1 MQTPYLGRGRELLP
15 RVRFL
20 RRVTQTGTVM
30 GNENVRRE
38 AVPLVEVLTSD
49 ADTMTATLLPG
60 AVHHAALGGMVSL
73 AKSLE
78 AEIRAI
84 RDPVARAALDG
95 ARSRVVALAQ
105 AQRVLADLGETC
117 AADLGTALREL
128 GSALLLAHQV
138 DGRSLRFEV
147 RCWGVPLLP
156 RSLAFPLGLAANE
169 LIGNALRYAFRRRS
183 SGRIE
188 VDLRCAGGRLVLC
201 VADDGEGISDRTLSS
216 GSTGLWLV
224 RAIAGQ
230 LGGHVDVDRREGTA
244 ISLVLPHLP

>member
-1 MQTPYLGRGRELLP
+1 MGKES
-15 RVRFL
+15 VR
-20 RRVTQTGTVM
+20 M
-30 GNENVRRE
+30 G
-38 AVPLVEVLTSD
+38 AVPVAEVLVSD
-49 ADTMTATLLPG
+49 ADATAAALLPG
-60 AVHHAALGGMVSL
+60 AVHHAAMGGIVSL

-105 AQRVLADLGETC
+105 AQRVLADLAETC
-117 AADLGTALREL
+117 AADLGVALREL
-128 GSALLLAHQV
+128 GTALVLAHQV
-138 DGRSLRFEV
+138 DGRSIRFEV
-147 RCWGVPLLP
+147 RCWGAPPLP

-188 VDLRCAGGRLVLC
+188 VDLRCAGGRLVLR

-224 RAIAGQ
+224 RAIAAQ

-244 ISLVLPHLP
+244 ISLVLPHLS